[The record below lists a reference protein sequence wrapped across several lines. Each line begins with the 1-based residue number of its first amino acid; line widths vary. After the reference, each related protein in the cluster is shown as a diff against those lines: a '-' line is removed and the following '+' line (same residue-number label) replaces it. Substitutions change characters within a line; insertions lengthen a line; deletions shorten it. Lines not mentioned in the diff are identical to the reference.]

1 MPRPA
6 DVELHHTYNAPVP
19 EGAARCCVM
28 LPITPNYFQLRGVRL
43 LPAGIREN
51 DRQWTGGGDRRQTPR
66 IHSRPATPRRGL
78 NSTATT
84 GCGDPGDQHI
94 VDCCPCTKVLSRLL
108 LCRLTLCPPAVPHLP
123 VLISICSRDYPLS
136 VSGYRPLALRGLVDR
151 PTDKAMLQ
159 TRQPLQLQS
168 ITAGR
173 STTTLLEDKRSP
185 DRVEDVRSTQQQ
197 DLQRTTTSIPP
208 GGTGR
213 DPGRD

>member
-51 DRQWTGGGDRRQTPR
+51 DRQWTGGGDRRQTPM

-84 GCGDPGDQHI
+84 GCGDPGR
-94 VDCCPCTKVLSRLL
+94 SAYRRLL
-108 LCRLTLCPPAVPHLP
+108 SVYPSTLASLALPPYFMPASCPSSSSTHLNLFKRLS
-123 VLISICSRDYPLS
+123 SICKWISSSRS
-136 VSGYRPLALRGLVDR
+136 AW
-151 PTDKAMLQ
+151 
-159 TRQPLQLQS
+159 
-168 ITAGR
+168 
-173 STTTLLEDKRSP
+173 
-185 DRVEDVRSTQQQ
+185 
-197 DLQRTTTSIPP
+197 P
-208 GGTGR
+208 G
-213 DPGRD
+213 